1 MQNEYVGTDHNLD
14 LLTTFTLFL
23 TMLHRKVRFCSYRLQ
38 VPGREISSGSG
49 FIRAMLADIQG
60 KVTRKEG
67 QSFNRAFA
75 SGARRFLAPDH
86 ATGPVL
92 KKMRKKE

>member
-1 MQNEYVGTDHNLD
+1 MATDHNLD
-14 LLTTFTLFL
+14 LLKTFTPFL
-23 TMLHRKVRFCSYRLQ
+23 TMLHRKVGFCSYRLQ
-38 VPGREISSGSG
+38 VPGREISRGSG

-60 KVTRKEG
+60 KVTRTEG
-67 QSFNRAFA
+67 QSFNRVFS
-75 SGARRFLAPDH
+75 SGAGRFLAPDH